1 MAEINSS
8 DSIGLYHEKYF
19 LEAVD
24 GCREYSSFN
33 GEFSQLFD
41 RYQRNIN
48 LIKLMP
54 EHKYL
59 EFGCGRGEICIYHA
73 LQGGCATGVDYS
85 ADAINLAI
93 KKAKLLGASADFF
106 VSSFADFKPVE
117 NYYDRI
123 LASEFIEHISSVEG
137 YRFLEIAYKSLR
149 PGGRVLIFTHPNTIQ
164 RRFGYP
170 LIRIFNLLQGV
181 VLPKKQLDTL
191 DEHYKLY
198 HLNEQNYFK
207 LKKLIHT
214 FDFKKVEIGYDVN
227 VDEKNGF
234 FKRSIFKIIK
244 NTFFRHLFFTNLYV
258 IAEK

>member
-8 DSIGLYHEKYF
+8 DSIDLYHEKYF

-24 GCREYSSFN
+24 GYREYDDFK
-33 GEFSQLFD
+33 GDFSQLFD

-48 LIKLMP
+48 LIGLMP
-54 EHKYL
+54 AHKYL

-93 KKAKLLGASADFF
+93 KKSKSLGASVDFV
-106 VSSFADFKPVE
+106 VSSFSDFKPVE

-123 LASEFIEHISSVEG
+123 LASEFIEHISSDEG
-137 YRFLEIAYKSLR
+137 YRFVEIAYKSLR
-149 PGGRVLIFTHPNTIQ
+149 PGGRILIFTYPNTIQ
-164 RRFGYP
+164 RRLGYP
-170 LIRIFNLLQGV
+170 LIRIFKLFHGV
-181 VLPKKQLDTL
+181 VLPRKQPDTL

-207 LKKLIHT
+207 IKKLMHN
-214 FDFKKVEIGYDVN
+214 FDFKKVDVGYDFHF
-227 VDEKNGF
+227 DEKKGF
-234 FKRSIFKIIK
+234 FKKTLFKIIK
-244 NTFFRHLFFTNLYV
+244 NTPFRHLFFMNLYV